1 MVKKILS
8 YSYIYILLLLMYV
21 PILVLIVFSFTNAT
35 YIGTWNGFS
44 FDLYVALFESEE
56 IMIAVGNTLIIAVI
70 SAVCSTILGTLGAV
84 GGHYLKRKSKAALEN
99 INQIPVVNAEI
110 VMALSLV
117 VMFVF
122 IGNMIFGGA
131 NLFSFWTLLAGHIV
145 ISAPFVYLNVKPK
158 LQQMDPSLYE
168 AALDL
173 GCAPRKALYKVVV
186 PQILPG
192 IFSGFISINASGDGI
207 DAKGEVSVSDGT
219 IMISTADNEEDM
231 VIDYSD
237 DLYITG
243 GTILATGNLS
253 GEKNFSETEQQIITL
268 NLDSQPQNTFIEIL
282 DQSGNLIFSD
292 IAEQPFSNIIVSSSL
307 LQKGYTYTLKIG
319 SYATTITI

>member
-1 MVKKILS
+1 MVKKVLA
-8 YSYIYILLLLMYV
+8 YSYVYLILLLMYV

-44 FDLYVALFESEE
+44 FDLYAALFESEE
-56 IMIAVGNTLIIAVI
+56 IMVAIANTVIIAVI

-84 GGHYLKRKSKAALEN
+84 GGHYLKRKGRAVLEN

-122 IGNMIFGGA
+122 IGNMIFAGQ

-158 LQQMDPSLYE
+158 LLQMDPSLYE

-173 GCAPRKALYKVVV
+173 GCAPRQALYKVVL
-186 PQILPG
+186 PEILPG
-192 IFSGFISINASGDGI
+192 IFSGFMLAITLSLDDFIVTAFTRGSGLLSGANNI
-207 DAKGEVSVSDGT
+207 ET
-219 IMISTADNEEDM
+219 ISTLVQAK
-231 VIDYSD
+231 I
-237 DLYITG
+237 
-243 GTILATGNLS
+243 
-253 GEKNFSETEQQIITL
+253 K
-268 NLDSQPQNTFIEIL
+268 
-282 DQSGNLIFSD
+282 
-292 IAEQPFSNIIVSSSL
+292 
-307 LQKGYTYTLKIG
+307 KGPIPPEMRAL
-319 SYATTITI
+319 TTIIFLIVLLVVIGITIYRNKGSRYKNVLRKRIRERKD

>member
-1 MVKKILS
+1 MVKKVLA
-8 YSYIYILLLLMYV
+8 YSYVYLILLLMYV

-56 IMIAVGNTLIIAVI
+56 IMVAIGNTVIVAVI

-84 GGHYLKRKSKAALEN
+84 GGHYLKRKGRAVLEN

-122 IGNMIFGGA
+122 IGNMIFAGQ

-158 LQQMDPSLYE
+158 LLQMDPSLYE

-173 GCAPRKALYKVVV
+173 GCAPRQALYKVVL
-186 PQILPG
+186 PEILPG
-192 IFSGFISINASGDGI
+192 IFSGFMLAITLSLDDFIVTAFTRGSGLLSGANNI
-207 DAKGEVSVSDGT
+207 ET
-219 IMISTADNEEDM
+219 ISTLVQAK
-231 VIDYSD
+231 I
-237 DLYITG
+237 
-243 GTILATGNLS
+243 
-253 GEKNFSETEQQIITL
+253 K
-268 NLDSQPQNTFIEIL
+268 
-282 DQSGNLIFSD
+282 
-292 IAEQPFSNIIVSSSL
+292 
-307 LQKGYTYTLKIG
+307 KGPIPPEMRAL
-319 SYATTITI
+319 TTIIFLIVLLVVIGITIYRNKGSRYKNLLRKRIRERKD

>member
-1 MVKKILS
+1 MVKKVLA
-8 YSYIYILLLLMYV
+8 YSYVYLILLLMYV

-56 IMIAVGNTLIIAVI
+56 IMIAIGNTLIIAVI

-84 GGHYLKRKSKAALEN
+84 GGHYLKRKGRAVLEN

-122 IGNMIFGGA
+122 VGNMIFAGQ

-158 LQQMDPSLYE
+158 LLQMDPSLYE

-173 GCAPRKALYKVVV
+173 GCAPRQALYKVVL
-186 PQILPG
+186 PEILPG
-192 IFSGFISINASGDGI
+192 IFSGFMLAITLSLDDFIVTAFTRGSGLLSGANNI
-207 DAKGEVSVSDGT
+207 ET
-219 IMISTADNEEDM
+219 ISTLVQAK
-231 VIDYSD
+231 I
-237 DLYITG
+237 
-243 GTILATGNLS
+243 
-253 GEKNFSETEQQIITL
+253 K
-268 NLDSQPQNTFIEIL
+268 
-282 DQSGNLIFSD
+282 
-292 IAEQPFSNIIVSSSL
+292 
-307 LQKGYTYTLKIG
+307 KGPIPPEMRAL
-319 SYATTITI
+319 TTIIFLIVLLVVIGITIYRNKGSRYKNLLRKRIRERKD

>member
-1 MVKKILS
+1 MVKKVLA
-8 YSYIYILLLLMYV
+8 YSYVYLILLLMYV

-56 IMIAVGNTLIIAVI
+56 IMVAVGNTVIIAVI

-84 GGHYLKRKSKAALEN
+84 GGHYLKRKGRAVLEN

-122 IGNMIFGGA
+122 IGNMIFAGQ

-158 LQQMDPSLYE
+158 LLQMDPSLYE

-173 GCAPRKALYKVVV
+173 GCAPRQALYKVVL
-186 PQILPG
+186 PEILPG
-192 IFSGFISINASGDGI
+192 IFSGFMLAITLSLDDFIVTAFTRGSGLLSGANNI
-207 DAKGEVSVSDGT
+207 ET
-219 IMISTADNEEDM
+219 ISTLVQAK
-231 VIDYSD
+231 I
-237 DLYITG
+237 
-243 GTILATGNLS
+243 
-253 GEKNFSETEQQIITL
+253 K
-268 NLDSQPQNTFIEIL
+268 
-282 DQSGNLIFSD
+282 
-292 IAEQPFSNIIVSSSL
+292 
-307 LQKGYTYTLKIG
+307 KGPIPPEMRAL
-319 SYATTITI
+319 TTIIFLIVLLVVIGVTIYRNKGSRYKNLLRKRIRERKD

>member
-1 MVKKILS
+1 MVKKVLA
-8 YSYIYILLLLMYV
+8 YSYVYLILLLMYV

-44 FDLYVALFESEE
+44 FDLYAALFESEE
-56 IMIAVGNTLIIAVI
+56 IMVAIGNTVIIAVI

-84 GGHYLKRKSKAALEN
+84 GGHYLKRKGRAVLEN

-122 IGNMIFGGA
+122 IGNMIFAGQ

-158 LQQMDPSLYE
+158 LLQMDPSLYE

-173 GCAPRKALYKVVV
+173 GCTPRQALYKVVL
-186 PQILPG
+186 PEILPG
-192 IFSGFISINASGDGI
+192 IFSGFMLAITLSLDDFIVTAFTRGSGLLSGANNI
-207 DAKGEVSVSDGT
+207 ET
-219 IMISTADNEEDM
+219 ISTLVQAK
-231 VIDYSD
+231 I
-237 DLYITG
+237 
-243 GTILATGNLS
+243 
-253 GEKNFSETEQQIITL
+253 K
-268 NLDSQPQNTFIEIL
+268 
-282 DQSGNLIFSD
+282 
-292 IAEQPFSNIIVSSSL
+292 
-307 LQKGYTYTLKIG
+307 KGPIPPEMRAL
-319 SYATTITI
+319 TTIIFLIVLLVVIGITIYRNKGSRYKNLLRKRIRERKD